1 MTRPAVSYDELDE
14 YLRGD
19 GHNDYVGVSAIDGLI
34 AAVVAGP
41 VTILP
46 DIWLPHV
53 FGGSMPQ
60 ARPGSI
66 EERLVNTVLN
76 RHDEVESL
84 LRDAPGHY
92 YPIFMNHKGKTIVG
106 PWAIGFSL
114 GLSLGGE
121 AWAPIAGNAKA
132 SDLPH
137 HGRQSAAGQTAHPA
151 FSSGAAE
158 IESNRSSS
166 HHIRSPAVARHHKT
180 GPITTQPP
188 AQTQPYRKT
197 ACSLR
202 LQCTRSVEHDTQAR
216 GGPCI
221 PGVSGLKL
229 GLRPA
234 DRWSGCRWEHVVAY
248 LGSPLYESTSTCAE
262 GADRQLLVLRED

>member
-41 VTILP
+41 VKIPAQT
-46 DIWLPHV
+46 WLPHV
-53 FGGSMPQ
+53 FGGSIPQ
-60 ARPGSI
+60 TRPGSI

-92 YPIFMNHKGKTIVG
+92 FPIFMNHKGETIVD

-121 AWAPIAGNAKA
+121 AWAPILLATPKPVIAPIMAVNPQLAKLLIRLSPQERRKIRA
-132 SDLPH
+132 
-137 HGRQSAAGQTAHPA
+137 TAH
-151 FSSGAAE
+151 
-158 IESNRSSS
+158 
-166 HHIRSPAVARHHKT
+166 HHISSAVLQLHA
-180 GPITTQPP
+180 ITR
-188 AQTQPYRKT
+188 QTR
-197 ACSLR
+197 
-202 LQCTRSVEHDTQAR
+202 
-216 GGPCI
+216 
-221 PGVSGLKL
+221 
-229 GLRPA
+229 
-234 DRWSGCRWEHVVAY
+234 
-248 LGSPLYESTSTCAE
+248 
-262 GADRQLLVLRED
+262 

>member
-41 VTILP
+41 VKIPAHT
-46 DIWLPHV
+46 WLPHV
-53 FGGSMPQ
+53 FGGSIPQ
-60 ARPGSI
+60 TRPGSI

-92 YPIFMNHKGKTIVG
+92 FPIFMNHKGETIVG

-121 AWAPIAGNAKA
+121 AWAA
-132 SDLPH
+132 SRHESGESVRHLRTYGDH
-137 HGRQSAAGQTAHPA
+137 AA
-151 FSSGAAE
+151 
-158 IESNRSSS
+158 
-166 HHIRSPAVARHHKT
+166 
-180 GPITTQPP
+180 
-188 AQTQPYRKT
+188 RKEV
-197 ACSLR
+197 SR
-202 LQCTRSVEHDTQAR
+202 R
-216 GGPCI
+216 
-221 PGVSGLKL
+221 SGLRS
-229 GLRPA
+229 GL
-234 DRWSGCRWEHVVAY
+234 SVGV
-248 LGSPLYESTSTCAE
+248 
-262 GADRQLLVLRED
+262 QM